1 MQVYITGHQ
10 NPDSD
15 SIIAAISYTYLKN
28 SQNIEA
34 KACRL
39 GSLNPETKYLLDRF
53 GFESPEFL
61 EDARW
66 HLEEIH
72 LNAPHYIYEDETVF
86 DTLLKMRRLQQ
97 PYFAVVNEDKKVIG
111 MITRNDLAT
120 IAVEDTAT
128 GIELLKHA
136 KLEDIRKTINGT
148 YIHQEKDMHINGK
161 VSIVALSKN
170 GAQNYQVEDRI
181 VIVSDDEKA
190 QIQLIEKGAGLLIV
204 VWSEGV
210 SETVIE
216 KAKEY
221 HCPIILSGHGSMNT
235 SRYLYFAIPVSF
247 LMSKNPITFLKED
260 YLEDAA
266 KIMTKH
272 RYRAY
277 PVLEEGQLYGYVSAD
292 HIIASQPRKLIL
304 LDHNEF
310 SQSVKNIEKAEVV
323 EVIDHHRI
331 NDFSSRMPIYFRNET
346 IGSSCALVASMFFE
360 QGVPLPRKLAGLLLS
375 GMISDTLAF
384 KSPTTT
390 PKDLYL
396 AGELERLSHEN
407 IEDLSYD
414 IFSVNDLKKKD
425 LSLAILEDLKPYKI
439 SNSKVEIAQIIVP
452 DFEKAKESL
461 ETLITKI
468 EDYSKHCRADLYVLA
483 LTCIK
488 ENGTYFFA
496 GGNLYSQMNTEEIS
510 SRDNLYFHE
519 NILSRKK
526 QIVPLITDLIY
537 GI

>member
-39 GSLNPETKYLLDRF
+39 GSLNPETKYLLERF

-120 IAVEDTAT
+120 VAVEDTAT